1 MVNGTSSVVPLQD
14 TSYSVVEVWRALG
27 VRSNE
32 VASLL
37 AVDPAT
43 HRTETKLH
51 AFAEYEAAE
60 LDIPN
65 DVNLYFGVNP
75 RREGL
80 EHGRGGETDVTR
92 VVTLFADLDV
102 KGGALGSLKECHR
115 VVGKLTNALGIK
127 PVVLIETGRG
137 LQPFWRI
144 ANTAS
149 APNVIRD
156 EDDRLAW
163 KILLARFG
171 GLVQQI
177 VDEVHPGAKIDNVYE
192 LARVLRCPGSVNNK
206 YDDRPAVTATVNTE
220 ARAVSRTKLLAALD
234 RRDARSLGG
243 QVSRPT
249 PKVATDLEDAEEW
262 IHAVPGWDAKYD
274 DMGAALRWHCNY
286 RDMMDKFANGTDDD
300 TSAHNLMRNRV
311 FHAIRTAAEGEAG
324 LGLAL
329 GLIREAYQ
337 ETMKLRREG
346 ELSGEGRSQVAAEDD
361 FNRAVKGAI
370 SSARYQTPPDGDRE
384 RIALTVS
391 DEAEA

>member
-1 MVNGTSSVVPLQD
+1 MVNGTSIIVPLQD
-14 TSYSVVEVWRALG
+14 THTRTVVDVWRALG
-27 VRSNE
+27 FRHNE
-32 VASLL
+32 IASIL
-37 AVDPAT
+37 AVDPTT

-51 AFAEYEAAE
+51 PLAEYEAAE
-60 LDIPN
+60 LEIPR

-80 EHGRGGETDVTR
+80 EYGRGGETDVTR

-102 KGGALGSLKECHR
+102 KSGALGSMKECHR

-127 PVVLIETGRG
+127 PAVIIETGRG

-149 APNVIRD
+149 APNTIHD

-177 VDEVHPGAKIDNVYE
+177 VDEVRPGAKIDNVYE

-206 YDDRPAVTATVNTE
+206 YDDRPVVTATVNSE

-249 PKVATDLEDAEEW
+249 PKVATDLEEAEQW
-262 IHAVPGWDAKYD
+262 IHSVPGWDAKYD

-286 RDMMDKFANGTDDD
+286 RDMLDKFAHGTDDD

-311 FHAIRTAAEGEAG
+311 YHAIKCATEGEAG

-329 GLIREAYQ
+329 ALIRDAYL
-337 ETMKLRREG
+337 ETMQRRRDG
-346 ELSGEGRSQVAAEDD
+346 ELPGERRSRFVAEDD

-370 SSARYQTPPDGDRE
+370 ASARYKTPPDGDKA
-384 RIALTVS
+384 RIELT
-391 DEAEA
+391 EAEA